1 MCGKVNNNC
10 VLQQKAW
17 RRARNI
23 HAQAHAE
30 CCNTADP
37 NCQELEHDNLRST
50 DDIFEDIMQKCSSVS
65 AELGLNPLKLPHVS
79 QPPARYSGPAAVHA
93 PISPTGHYKPQFFEM
108 VDTVTN
114 ELKERFTGT
123 VGLQNFIKLE
133 SILMTG

>member
-1 MCGKVNNNC
+1 
-10 VLQQKAW
+10 
-17 RRARNI
+17 
-23 HAQAHAE
+23 
-30 CCNTADP
+30 
-37 NCQELEHDNLRST
+37 
-50 DDIFEDIMQKCSSVS
+50 MQKCSSVS